1 MQIKYLRHY
10 PLSTLTM
17 LAIVVLSLIPFGEMP
32 KLQDVPLIDKWT
44 HIVMYA
50 GLCSVVWL
58 EYLRRHKT
66 PDIGRLT
73 LYALLCPIAASGML
87 ELAQEYLTTYRSGEW
102 LDLLANS
109 IGAFLPYS
117 LGICHTMLRKN
128 RQR

>member
-1 MQIKYLRHY
+1 
-10 PLSTLTM
+10 M
-17 LAIVVLSLIPFGEMP
+17 LAIVVLSLVPFGEMP

-50 GLCSVVWL
+50 GLCSVAWL
-58 EYLRRHKT
+58 EYMRRHET
-66 PDIGRLT
+66 PDLGRLT

-109 IGAFLPYS
+109 IGALLPYITGTCYA
-117 LGICHTMLRKN
+117 LFR
-128 RQR
+128 RYRRR